1 VFVIDIPGSGQF
13 IDSPA
18 SEGTDQKFITI
29 RRGKA
34 AGRAHENRSDVI

>member
-1 VFVIDIPGSGQF
+1 VFVIDIPGSGHL
-13 IDSPA
+13 IDSHS

-34 AGRAHENRSDVI
+34 GDGRTKTDLT

>member
-18 SEGTDQKFITI
+18 SEGTDRKFITI
-29 RRGKA
+29 RRESRG
-34 AGRAHENRSDVI
+34 AGARKPI